1 MRVRADVHAQPNVE
15 HAGAELIHK
24 AKRPDHGEAARR
36 QRAPHFKG
44 PQIVGDGQQHS
55 FNRMGHGRSL
65 LLVALFAG
73 RFCFDGKGMDALAG
87 QIAERTV
94 HHALAFQSA
103 DAGKGRRLNLDAKMA
118 FAGAVIAGMPAML
131 GTVIADDQ
139 AGWREAFGKAGGDFG
154 FDGSVCHVFSFSKTD
169 GMGKRCV

>member
-24 AKRPDHGEAARR
+24 AKGPDHREAARG
-36 QRAPHFKG
+36 QRAPNFKG
-44 PQIVGDGQQHS
+44 TQIMGDGQKHS

-73 RFCFDGKGMDALAG
+73 GFCFDGEGMDALAR

-103 DAGKGRRLNLDAKMA
+103 DACKGRRLDLDAKMA
-118 FAGAVIAGMPAML
+118 FA
-131 GTVIADDQ
+131 
-139 AGWREAFGKAGGDFG
+139 
-154 FDGSVCHVFSFSKTD
+154 
-169 GMGKRCV
+169 